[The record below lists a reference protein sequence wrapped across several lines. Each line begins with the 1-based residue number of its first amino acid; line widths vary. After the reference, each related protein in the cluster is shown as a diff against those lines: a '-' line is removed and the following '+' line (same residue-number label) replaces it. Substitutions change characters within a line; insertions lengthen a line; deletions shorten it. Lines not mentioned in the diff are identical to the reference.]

1 MAGQIT
7 VTTAKPLA
15 GKKVFYFIQSIHA
28 PIGSAA
34 ILPAYRTDGTLTL
47 GAEYSDEQTQQGLL
61 LDKTST
67 SHEIELTTKFAPK
80 DPSIDVIEKANDT
93 GESVKIWRVLVDE
106 SLKTQEG
113 TPAKDVYPAKFGYA
127 KIGDIEYSEGIEDI
141 IEANYTATIVGK
153 LKNGTFPLTAA
164 EIALLDEVYEYQ
176 NPGET
181 TGDYD
186 NIQRNPGSQ
195 GGQGGQGGSGSQG

>member
-1 MAGQIT
+1 MTGQIT

-28 PIGSAA
+28 ALGSNA
-34 ILPAYRTDGTLTL
+34 ILPAYRTDGSLTL

-80 DPSIDVIEKANDT
+80 DPSVDVLEQANDT

-106 SLKTQEG
+106 TLKTQDGE
-113 TPAKDVYPAKFGYA
+113 PKKDFYPAKFGNA
-127 KIGDIEYSEGIEDI
+127 KIGDIEYNEGIEDI
-141 IEANYTATIVGK
+141 IETSYTASIVGK
-153 LKNGTFPLTAA
+153 LKNGKFPLTTE
-164 EIALLDEVYEYQ
+164 EIALLDEVYNYQ

-186 NIQRNPGSQ
+186 NIKTSE
-195 GGQGGQGGSGSQG
+195 

>member
-1 MAGQIT
+1 MTGQIT

-28 PIGSAA
+28 ALGSNA
-34 ILPAYRTDGTLTL
+34 ILPAYRTDGSLTL

-80 DPSIDVIEKANDT
+80 DPSVDVLEQANDT

-106 SLKTQEG
+106 TLKPQDGE
-113 TPAKDVYPAKFGYA
+113 PKKDFYPAKFGYA
-127 KIGDIEYSEGIEDI
+127 KIGDIEYNEGIEDI
-141 IEANYTATIVGK
+141 IETSYTASIVGK
-153 LKNGTFPLTAA
+153 LKNGKFPLTAE
-164 EIALLDEVYEYQ
+164 EIALLDEVYNYQ

-186 NIQRNPGSQ
+186 NIKTSE
-195 GGQGGQGGSGSQG
+195 

>member
-1 MAGQIT
+1 MTETGKIT

-28 PIGSAA
+28 EIGSGA
-34 ILPAYRTDGTLTL
+34 ILPAYRTDGGLTL

-80 DPSIDVIEKANDT
+80 DPSIEIIEQANDT

-106 SLKTQEG
+106 SLKEQVG
-113 TPAKDVYPAKFGYA
+113 SDSPKKDVYPAKFGYA

-141 IEANYTATIVGK
+141 MEANYTASIVGK
-153 LKNGTFPLTAA
+153 LKNGKFPLSAA

-186 NIQRNPGSQ
+186 NIQQAGK
-195 GGQGGQGGSGSQG
+195 

>member
-1 MAGQIT
+1 MANQIT
-7 VTTAKPLA
+7 VTTAKPLS
-15 GKKVFYFIQSIHA
+15 GKKVFYFIQSIRA
-28 PIGSAA
+28 EIGSAA
-34 ILPAYRTDGTLTL
+34 ILLAYRTDGTLTL

-80 DPSIDVIEKANDT
+80 DPSINIIEQANDT

-106 SLKTQEG
+106 SLKEQEG
-113 TPAKDVYPAKFGYA
+113 SSEPKKDVYPAKFGYA

-141 IEANYTATIVGK
+141 IEANYTASIVGK
-153 LKNGTFPLTAA
+153 LKNGKFPLTAE

-186 NIQRNPGSQ
+186 NIQKTPGK
-195 GGQGGQGGSGSQG
+195 

>member
-1 MAGQIT
+1 MTEKQIT

-28 PIGSAA
+28 EAGSAA

-80 DPSIDVIEKANDT
+80 DPSINIIEQANDT

-106 SLKTQEG
+106 SLKEQVGDSE
-113 TPAKDVYPAKFGYA
+113 PKKDVYPAKFGYA

-153 LKNGTFPLTAA
+153 LKNGKFPLTAK
-164 EIALLDEVYEYQ
+164 EIALLDEVYDYQ

-181 TGDYD
+181 KGDYD
-186 NIQRNPGSQ
+186 NIQKTPGK
-195 GGQGGQGGSGSQG
+195 

>member
-1 MAGQIT
+1 MTGQIT

-28 PIGSAA
+28 ALGSNA
-34 ILPAYRTDGTLTL
+34 ILPAYRTDGSLTL

-67 SHEIELTTKFAPK
+67 SHEIELTTKFVPK
-80 DPSIDVIEKANDT
+80 DPSVDVLEQANDT

-106 SLKTQEG
+106 TLKTQDGE
-113 TPAKDVYPAKFGYA
+113 PKKDFYPAKFGYA

-141 IEANYTATIVGK
+141 IETSYTASIVGK
-153 LKNGTFPLTAA
+153 LKNGKFPLTAE
-164 EIALLDEVYEYQ
+164 EIALLDEVYNYQ

-186 NIQRNPGSQ
+186 NIKTSE
-195 GGQGGQGGSGSQG
+195 

>member
-1 MAGQIT
+1 MEVTEQIK
-7 VTTAKPLA
+7 VTTAKPLS

-28 PIGSAA
+28 KLGSNA
-34 ILPAYRTDGTLTL
+34 ILPAYRTDGGLTL

-61 LDKTST
+61 LDKTNT
-67 SHEIELTTKFAPK
+67 AHEIELTTKFAPA
-80 DPSIDVIEKANDT
+80 DPSVAVIEKANDT

-106 SLKTQEG
+106 SLKKKGKGNLSQ
-113 TPAKDVYPAKFGYA
+113 KDVYPAKFGYA

-141 IEANYTATIVGK
+141 VEANYTASIVGK
-153 LKNGTFPLTAA
+153 LQNGEFPLSDE
-164 EIALLDEVYEYQ
+164 EIALLNDVYEYQ

-186 NIQRNPGSQ
+186 NIKKSED
-195 GGQGGQGGSGSQG
+195 

>member
-1 MAGQIT
+1 MTEKQIT

-28 PIGSAA
+28 EAGSAA

-80 DPSIDVIEKANDT
+80 DPSIDIIEQANDT

-106 SLKTQEG
+106 SLKEQTGDSE
-113 TPAKDVYPAKFGYA
+113 PKKDVYPAKFGYA

-153 LKNGTFPLTAA
+153 LKNGKFPLTAK

-186 NIQRNPGSQ
+186 NIQKTPGK
-195 GGQGGQGGSGSQG
+195 

>member
-1 MAGQIT
+1 MTGQIT

-28 PIGSAA
+28 ALGSNA
-34 ILPAYRTDGTLTL
+34 ILPAYRTDGSLTL

-80 DPSIDVIEKANDT
+80 DPSVDVLEQANDT

-106 SLKTQEG
+106 TLKTQDGE
-113 TPAKDVYPAKFGYA
+113 PKKDFYPAKFGYA
-127 KIGDIEYSEGIEDI
+127 KIGDIEYNEGIEDI
-141 IEANYTATIVGK
+141 IETSYTASIVGK
-153 LKNGTFPLTAA
+153 LKNGKFPLTAE
-164 EIALLDEVYEYQ
+164 EIALLDEVYNYQ

-181 TGDYD
+181 TGVYD
-186 NIQRNPGSQ
+186 NIKTSE
-195 GGQGGQGGSGSQG
+195 

>member
-1 MAGQIT
+1 MTGQIT

-28 PIGSAA
+28 EIGSAA

-80 DPSIDVIEKANDT
+80 DPSINIIEQANDT

-106 SLKTQEG
+106 SLKTEVG
-113 TPAKDVYPAKFGYA
+113 DSPKKDAYPAKFGYA

-181 TGDYD
+181 KGDYD
-186 NIQRNPGSQ
+186 NIQTAGK
-195 GGQGGQGGSGSQG
+195 

>member
-1 MAGQIT
+1 MTNQIT

-28 PIGSAA
+28 ELGSAA
-34 ILPAYRTDGTLTL
+34 ILPAYRTDGGLTL

-61 LDKTST
+61 LDKTNT

-80 DPSIDVIEKANDT
+80 DPSIEIIEQANDT

-106 SLKTQEG
+106 SLKEQVG
-113 TPAKDVYPAKFGYA
+113 SAPSKKDVYPAKFGYA

-141 IEANYTATIVGK
+141 VEANYTATIVGK
-153 LKNGTFPLTAA
+153 LKNGQFPLTAA

-181 TGDYD
+181 KGDYD
-186 NIQRNPGSQ
+186 NIQRNPGSS
-195 GGQGGQGGSGSQG
+195 GSGS

>member
-1 MAGQIT
+1 MTGQIT

-28 PIGSAA
+28 ALGSNA
-34 ILPAYRTDGTLTL
+34 ILPAYRTDGSLTL

-80 DPSIDVIEKANDT
+80 DPSVDVLEQANDT

-106 SLKTQEG
+106 TLKTQDGE
-113 TPAKDVYPAKFGYA
+113 PKKDFYPAKFGYA
-127 KIGDIEYSEGIEDI
+127 KIGDIEYNEGIEDI
-141 IEANYTATIVGK
+141 IETSYTASIVGK
-153 LKNGTFPLTAA
+153 LKNGKFPLTTE
-164 EIALLDEVYEYQ
+164 EIALLDEVYNYQ

-186 NIQRNPGSQ
+186 NIKTSE
-195 GGQGGQGGSGSQG
+195 

>member
-1 MAGQIT
+1 MANQIT
-7 VTTAKPLA
+7 VTTAKPLS
-15 GKKVFYFIQSIHA
+15 GKKVFYFIQSIRA
-28 PIGSAA
+28 ELGSAA

-80 DPSIDVIEKANDT
+80 DPSIDIIEQANDT

-106 SLKTQEG
+106 SLKTKAGSPE
-113 TPAKDVYPAKFGYA
+113 KDSYPAKFGYA

-153 LKNGTFPLTAA
+153 LKNGKFPLSDA
-164 EIALLDEVYEYQ
+164 EIALLDEVYDYQ

-186 NIQRNPGSQ
+186 NIQRTPGK
-195 GGQGGQGGSGSQG
+195 

>member
-1 MAGQIT
+1 MTGQIT

-28 PIGSAA
+28 ALGSNA
-34 ILPAYRTDGTLTL
+34 ILPAYRTDGSLTL

-61 LDKTST
+61 LDKTNT
-67 SHEIELTTKFAPK
+67 AHEIELTTKFSPK
-80 DPSIDVIEKANDT
+80 DPSVDVLEQANDT

-106 SLKTQEG
+106 TLKTQDGE
-113 TPAKDVYPAKFGYA
+113 PKKDFYPAKFGYA
-127 KIGDIEYSEGIEDI
+127 KIGDIEYNEGIEDI
-141 IEANYTATIVGK
+141 IETSYTASIVGK
-153 LKNGTFPLTAA
+153 LKNGKFPLTAE
-164 EIALLDEVYEYQ
+164 EIALLDEVYNYQ

-186 NIQRNPGSQ
+186 NIKTSE
-195 GGQGGQGGSGSQG
+195 

>member
-1 MAGQIT
+1 MTETGKIT

-28 PIGSAA
+28 ELGSGA

-80 DPSIDVIEKANDT
+80 DPSIDIIEKANDT

-106 SLKTQEG
+106 SLKEQTGDSE
-113 TPAKDVYPAKFGYA
+113 PKKDVYPAKFGYA

-141 IEANYTATIVGK
+141 IEANYTASIVGK
-153 LKNGTFPLTAA
+153 LKNGKFPLTAA

-181 TGDYD
+181 KGDYD
-186 NIQRNPGSQ
+186 NIQKTPGK
-195 GGQGGQGGSGSQG
+195 

>member
-1 MAGQIT
+1 MTGQIT

-28 PIGSAA
+28 ALGSNA
-34 ILPAYRTDGTLTL
+34 ILPAYRTDGSLTL

-80 DPSIDVIEKANDT
+80 DPSVDVLEQANDT

-106 SLKTQEG
+106 TLKTQDGE
-113 TPAKDVYPAKFGYA
+113 PKKDFYPAKFGYA
-127 KIGDIEYSEGIEDI
+127 KIGDIEYSEDIEDI
-141 IEANYTATIVGK
+141 IEASYTASIVGK
-153 LKNGTFPLTAA
+153 LKNGKFPLTAE
-164 EIALLDEVYEYQ
+164 EIALLDEVYNYQ

-186 NIQRNPGSQ
+186 NIKTSE
-195 GGQGGQGGSGSQG
+195 

>member
-1 MAGQIT
+1 MTGQIT

-28 PIGSAA
+28 ALGSNA
-34 ILPAYRTDGTLTL
+34 ILPAYRTDGSLTL

-80 DPSIDVIEKANDT
+80 DPSVDVLEQANDT

-106 SLKTQEG
+106 TLKTQDGE
-113 TPAKDVYPAKFGYA
+113 PKKDFYPAKFGYA
-127 KIGDIEYSEGIEDI
+127 KIGDIEYNEGIEDI
-141 IEANYTATIVGK
+141 IETSYTASIVGK
-153 LKNGTFPLTAA
+153 LKNGKFPLTAE
-164 EIALLDEVYEYQ
+164 EIALLDGVYNYQ

-186 NIQRNPGSQ
+186 NIKTSE
-195 GGQGGQGGSGSQG
+195 

>member
-1 MAGQIT
+1 MTETGKIT

-28 PIGSAA
+28 ELGSGAV
-34 ILPAYRTDGTLTL
+34 LPAYRTDGTLTL

-80 DPSIDVIEKANDT
+80 DPSIEIIEQANDT

-106 SLKTQEG
+106 SLKEQTGDSE
-113 TPAKDVYPAKFGYA
+113 PKKDVYPAKFGYA
-127 KIGDIEYSEGIEDI
+127 KIGDIEYSEGVEDI
-141 IEANYTATIVGK
+141 IEANYTASIVGK
-153 LKNGTFPLTAA
+153 LKNGKFPLSAK

-181 TGDYD
+181 KGDYD
-186 NIQRNPGSQ
+186 NIQKAGK
-195 GGQGGQGGSGSQG
+195 

>member
-1 MAGQIT
+1 MANQIT
-7 VTTAKPLA
+7 VTTAKPLS
-15 GKKVFYFIQSIHA
+15 GKKVFYFIQSIRA
-28 PIGSAA
+28 DIGSAA

-80 DPSIDVIEKANDT
+80 DPSIDIIEQANDT

-106 SLKTQEG
+106 SLKTKAGSPE
-113 TPAKDVYPAKFGYA
+113 KDSYPAKFGYA

-153 LKNGTFPLTAA
+153 LKNGKFPLSDA
-164 EIALLDEVYEYQ
+164 EIALLDEVYDYQ

-186 NIQRNPGSQ
+186 NIQRTPGK
-195 GGQGGQGGSGSQG
+195 

>member
-1 MAGQIT
+1 MAEQIK

-28 PIGSAA
+28 ALGSNA
-34 ILPAYRTDGTLTL
+34 ILPAYRTDGSLTL
-47 GAEYSDEQTQQGLL
+47 GAEYSDEQTQHGLL

-80 DPSIDVIEKANDT
+80 DPSVDVLEQANDT

-106 SLKTQEG
+106 TLKTQDGE
-113 TPAKDVYPAKFGYA
+113 PKKDFYPAKFGYA
-127 KIGDIEYSEGIEDI
+127 KIGDIEYNEGIEDI
-141 IEANYTATIVGK
+141 IETSYTASIVGK
-153 LKNGTFPLTAA
+153 LKNGKFPLTAE
-164 EIALLDEVYEYQ
+164 EIALLDEVYNYQ

-186 NIQRNPGSQ
+186 NIKTSE
-195 GGQGGQGGSGSQG
+195 

>member
-1 MAGQIT
+1 MTGQIT

-28 PIGSAA
+28 ALGSNA
-34 ILPAYRTDGTLTL
+34 ILPAYRTDGRLTL

-80 DPSIDVIEKANDT
+80 DPSVDVLEQANDT

-106 SLKTQEG
+106 TLKTQDGE
-113 TPAKDVYPAKFGYA
+113 PKKDFYPAKFGYA
-127 KIGDIEYSEGIEDI
+127 KIGDIEYNEGIEDI
-141 IEANYTATIVGK
+141 IETSYTASIVGK
-153 LKNGTFPLTAA
+153 LKNGKFPLTAE
-164 EIALLDEVYEYQ
+164 EIALLDEVYNYQ

-186 NIQRNPGSQ
+186 NIKTSE
-195 GGQGGQGGSGSQG
+195 

>member
-1 MAGQIT
+1 MTGQIT

-28 PIGSAA
+28 ALGSNA
-34 ILPAYRTDGTLTL
+34 ILPAYRTDGSLTL

-80 DPSIDVIEKANDT
+80 DPSVDVLEQANDT

-106 SLKTQEG
+106 TLKTQDGE
-113 TPAKDVYPAKFGYA
+113 PKKDFYPAKFGYA
-127 KIGDIEYSEGIEDI
+127 KIGDIEYNEGIEDI
-141 IEANYTATIVGK
+141 IETSYTASIVGK
-153 LKNGTFPLTAA
+153 LKNGKFPLTAE
-164 EIALLDEVYEYQ
+164 EIALLDEVYNYQ

-186 NIQRNPGSQ
+186 NIKTSE
-195 GGQGGQGGSGSQG
+195 

>member
-1 MAGQIT
+1 MTGQIT

-28 PIGSAA
+28 ALGSNA
-34 ILPAYRTDGTLTL
+34 ILPAYRTDGSLTL
-47 GAEYSDEQTQQGLL
+47 GAEYSDEQTQQRLL

-80 DPSIDVIEKANDT
+80 DPSVDVLEQANDT

-106 SLKTQEG
+106 TLKTQDGE
-113 TPAKDVYPAKFGYA
+113 PKKDFYPAKFGYA
-127 KIGDIEYSEGIEDI
+127 KIGDIEYNEGIEDI
-141 IEANYTATIVGK
+141 IETSYTASIVGK
-153 LKNGTFPLTAA
+153 LKNGKFPLTAE
-164 EIALLDEVYEYQ
+164 EIALLDEVYNYQ

-186 NIQRNPGSQ
+186 NIKTSE
-195 GGQGGQGGSGSQG
+195 

>member
-1 MAGQIT
+1 MTGQIT

-28 PIGSAA
+28 ALGSNA
-34 ILPAYRTDGTLTL
+34 ILPAYRTDGSLTL

-80 DPSIDVIEKANDT
+80 DPSVDVLEQANDT

-106 SLKTQEG
+106 TLKTQDGE
-113 TPAKDVYPAKFGYA
+113 PKKDFYPAKFGYA
-127 KIGDIEYSEGIEDI
+127 KIGDIEYNEGIEDI
-141 IEANYTATIVGK
+141 IETSYTASIVGK
-153 LKNGTFPLTAA
+153 LKNGRFPLTAE
-164 EIALLDEVYEYQ
+164 EIALLDEVYNYQ

-186 NIQRNPGSQ
+186 NIKTSE
-195 GGQGGQGGSGSQG
+195 

>member
-1 MAGQIT
+1 MANQIK
-7 VTTAKPLA
+7 VTTAKPLS
-15 GKKVFYFIQSIHA
+15 GKKVFYFIQSIRA
-28 PIGSAA
+28 ELGSAA

-80 DPSIDVIEKANDT
+80 DPSINIIEQANDT

-106 SLKTQEG
+106 SLKEQIG
-113 TPAKDVYPAKFGYA
+113 SDSPKKDVYPAKFGYA

-141 IEANYTATIVGK
+141 IEANYTASIVGK
-153 LKNGTFPLTAA
+153 LKNGKFPLTAA

-176 NPGET
+176 NPGES

-186 NIQRNPGSQ
+186 NIQKTPGK
-195 GGQGGQGGSGSQG
+195 

>member
-1 MAGQIT
+1 MTGQIT

-28 PIGSAA
+28 ALGSNA
-34 ILPAYRTDGTLTL
+34 ILPAYRTDGSLTL

-80 DPSIDVIEKANDT
+80 DPSVDVLEQANDT

-106 SLKTQEG
+106 TLKTQDGE
-113 TPAKDVYPAKFGYA
+113 PKKDFYPAKFGYA
-127 KIGDIEYSEGIEDI
+127 KIGDIEYNECIEDI
-141 IEANYTATIVGK
+141 IETSYTASIVGK
-153 LKNGTFPLTAA
+153 LKNGKFPLTAE
-164 EIALLDEVYEYQ
+164 EIALLDEVYNYQ
-176 NPGET
+176 NPGDT

-186 NIQRNPGSQ
+186 NIKTSE
-195 GGQGGQGGSGSQG
+195 